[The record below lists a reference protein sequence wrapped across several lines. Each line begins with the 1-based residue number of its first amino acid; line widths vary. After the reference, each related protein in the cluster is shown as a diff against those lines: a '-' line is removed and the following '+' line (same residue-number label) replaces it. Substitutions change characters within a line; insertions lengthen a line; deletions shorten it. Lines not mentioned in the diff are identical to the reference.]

1 MEKLRLS
8 LAQQP
13 EEAGDW
19 EEEAEEVPWE
29 AASPGLMRGV
39 VTEREREE
47 WREEDALLGCPVS
60 VMGAPLAALRTVKRS
75 KLVSAFALDPGAKR
89 GPAQSEDLARFLT
102 VPAGPPGPSTDL
114 AVGPRSPIGRESK
127 GVWGTFTILWK
138 ESSQVYSLRTDILE
152 LW

>member
-60 VMGAPLAALRTVKRS
+60 VMGNAASALR
-75 KLVSAFALDPGAKR
+75 F
-89 GPAQSEDLARFLT
+89 LARIRT
-102 VPAGPPGPSTDL
+102 VN
-114 AVGPRSPIGRESK
+114 
-127 GVWGTFTILWK
+127 
-138 ESSQVYSLRTDILE
+138 
-152 LW
+152 